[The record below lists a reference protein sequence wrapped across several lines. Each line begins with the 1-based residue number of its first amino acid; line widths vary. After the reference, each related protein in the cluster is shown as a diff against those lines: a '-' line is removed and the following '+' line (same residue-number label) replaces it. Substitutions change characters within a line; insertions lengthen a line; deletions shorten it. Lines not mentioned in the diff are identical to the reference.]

1 MRTSINEKES
11 FMNDLITEYVLNGAA
26 LTGQY
31 PDACN
36 DKKVG
41 KL

>member
-1 MRTSINEKES
+1 MI
-11 FMNDLITEYVLNGAA
+11 DLITEYVLNGGV
-26 LTGQY
+26 LMRQY

-41 KL
+41 KLYHDLKGF